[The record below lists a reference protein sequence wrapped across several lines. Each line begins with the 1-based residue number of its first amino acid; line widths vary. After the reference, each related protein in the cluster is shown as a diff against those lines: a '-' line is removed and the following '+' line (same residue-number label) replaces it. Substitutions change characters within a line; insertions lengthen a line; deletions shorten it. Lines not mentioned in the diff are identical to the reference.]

1 MLIRAFKSIVL
12 ISLPNFALLIPDNCF
27 SSEIRN
33 EARDCTNRLSPML
46 DNLKSVLAGTRK
58 SSNLIKD
65 ITDFCDFSLKCY
77 KTLQLCS
84 GIDPNLITNLDGV
97 CDMYSFKAKKF
108 DGCYQKMTTSIED
121 NCVYSFFMTPV
132 YINIPDKKQRCET
145 LKSNGKCVQKKTE
158 SVCSKNYSKEF
169 HDQLDDQ
176 LKRFLC

>member
-65 ITDFCDFSLKCY
+65 ITDFCDFSL
-77 KTLQLCS
+77 
-84 GIDPNLITNLDGV
+84 V
-97 CDMYSFKAKKF
+97 SF
-108 DGCYQKMTTSIED
+108 
-121 NCVYSFFMTPV
+121 
-132 YINIPDKKQRCET
+132 
-145 LKSNGKCVQKKTE
+145 
-158 SVCSKNYSKEF
+158 SVCQIKTGA
-169 HDQLDDQ
+169 
-176 LKRFLC
+176 